1 NESKKARYH
10 ALFEEE
16 VFKQIT
22 SIRDKK

>member
-1 NESKKARYH
+1 ESKKAKYH

-22 SIRDKK
+22 LIRDKK

>member
-1 NESKKARYH
+1 

-22 SIRDKK
+22 SIRERNNS